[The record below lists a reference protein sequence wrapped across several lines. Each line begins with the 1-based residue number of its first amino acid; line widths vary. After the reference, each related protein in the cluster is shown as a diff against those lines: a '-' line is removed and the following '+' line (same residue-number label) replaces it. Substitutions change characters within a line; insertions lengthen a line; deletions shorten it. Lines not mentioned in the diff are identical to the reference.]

1 MDTDAPPSDRHATAE
16 AGPEPLP
23 EEIALAFA
31 PLHKRALGTAVGV
44 AFGLLVFVVT
54 AFHVLTRPQEAIE
67 LGLLAQYFYGYT
79 VSWKGA
85 FLGFFWGLFTGFVA
99 GWFLAFSRNLLLAT
113 WIFVG
118 RAKSELTA
126 TRDFLDHI

>member
-1 MDTDAPPSDRHATAE
+1 MGTEPSSGAHGTSG
-16 AGPEPLP
+16 AGPKTLP

-31 PLHKRALGTAVGV
+31 PLHKRAFGISVGFT
-44 AFGLLVFVVT
+44 FGLLVFLVT
-54 AFHVLTRPQEAIE
+54 AVHVLAEPQEAIP
-67 LGLLAQYFYGYT
+67 LWLLSQYFYGYT
-79 VSWKGA
+79 VSWQGA
-85 FLGFFWGLFTGFVA
+85 LLGFFWGFFTGFVA

-113 WIFVG
+113 WIFLG

>member
-1 MDTDAPPSDRHATAE
+1 MGTDAHPSDRHGTPE

-31 PLHKRALGTAVGV
+31 PLHKRALGIAVGV
-44 AFGLLVFVVT
+44 TFGLLVFAVT
-54 AFHVLTRPQEAIE
+54 AFHVLARPHEAIQ
-67 LGLLAQYFYGYT
+67 LWLVSQYFYGYT
-79 VSWKGA
+79 VSWQGA
-85 FLGFFWGLFTGFVA
+85 FVGFFWGFFTGFVA

-113 WIFVG
+113 WIFLG
-118 RAKSELTA
+118 RTKSELTA